1 MANKRKTPASAMA
14 LSGVLAAAAAVIM
27 GMGTLIPVATYVCPV
42 ICMVLM
48 QVVLRLCGGRYAW
61 AWYGCVAILGLLF
74 APDKEAAVI
83 FCFLGYYPILKPQID
98 RKKGKSLIKAVYF
111 NTVIL
116 AAYALLIYL
125 MGLNEILREFG
136 DMGLVMTILLLL
148 LGNVTFF
155 LLDFSLEMRPKRKR

>member
-83 FCFLGYYPILKPQID
+83 FCFLGYYPILKPKID

-116 AAYALLIYL
+116 AAYALLVYL